1 MKYFLKCLYN
11 YTNCKGRARRKE
23 FWFFVLY
30 ASIILVLWTLIWL
43 GGYFSVGHDRFMQFL
58 EMNGGGG
65 TVIVLL
71 GYSSIYLLLGIPFF
85 SVASRRFH
93 DTGIKLE
100 DYKNQ
105 SYNLSISWTVILLL
119 IYMFC
124 MAWFYDLAIVQAS
137 ACCLSLALPFIITAI
152 VYSRCLFIKGTEGDN
167 EHGPDPRIDDPIE
180 NVHRINGID
189 IDNSE
194 QDSSTK
200 KGSDPFAPK
209 R

>member
-1 MKYFLKCLYN
+1 MKYFLKCLCN
-11 YTNCKGRARRKE
+11 FANFKGRARRKE

-30 ASIILVLWTLIWL
+30 ASIILALWTLIWV

-65 TVIVLL
+65 MIIVLF
-71 GYSSIYLLLGIPFF
+71 GYSFLYLLLGIPFF

-100 DYKNQ
+100 DYQNQ

-119 IYMFC
+119 IYIFC
-124 MAWFYDLAIVQAS
+124 MAWFYDLATVQAS
-137 ACCLSLALPFIITAI
+137 ACCLSLALPFIITTI

-167 EHGPDPRIDDPIE
+167 EHGSDPRIDDPIE